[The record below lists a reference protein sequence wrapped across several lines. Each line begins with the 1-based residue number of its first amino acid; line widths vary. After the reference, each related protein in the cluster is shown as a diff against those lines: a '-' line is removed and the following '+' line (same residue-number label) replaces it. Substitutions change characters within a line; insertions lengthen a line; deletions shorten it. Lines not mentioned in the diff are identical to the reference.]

1 MKPFG
6 PTSHVGRF
14 LFPPVDFKSI
24 LNYLFR
30 IYSMINMPRTLDKQ
44 YLTQQALAL
53 LAATPAG
60 MDSPSLQQ
68 ALNVSQPTVSRLL
81 RELRAR
87 GLVVSEGS
95 ARATRYHAVQG
106 RLDIAALR
114 SRLLHEQIAHKLLR
128 QPQALAKVK
137 KRLQQLESVNPAGRP
152 YHKRWA
158 SLMQGPLPGLLR
170 KMTEDS
176 EEAALLRKESP
187 FTVML
192 TPEERKAVFRRVNAG
207 RRT

>member
-1 MKPFG
+1 
-6 PTSHVGRF
+6 
-14 LFPPVDFKSI
+14 
-24 LNYLFR
+24 
-30 IYSMINMPRTLDKQ
+30 MPRTLDKQ
-44 YLTQQALAL
+44 YLTRQVLAL

-60 MDSPSLQQ
+60 LDSPSLQQ
-68 ALNVSQPTVSRLL
+68 ALDVSQPTVSRLL

-137 KRLQQLESVNPAGRP
+137 KRLRQLESINPAGRP
-152 YHKRWA
+152 YHRRWE

-170 KMTEDS
+170 KMMEDS
-176 EEAALLRKESP
+176 EEATLLRKESP

-192 TPEERKAVFRRVNAG
+192 TPEERKAVFRRINTG
-207 RRT
+207 RRP

>member
-1 MKPFG
+1 M
-6 PTSHVGRF
+6 
-14 LFPPVDFKSI
+14 SI
-24 LNYLFR
+24 LNYLFH
-30 IYSMINMPRTLDKQ
+30 IYSIEFDMPRTLDKQ

-81 RELRAR
+81 RELRAC
-87 GLVVSEGS
+87 GLVVSEGA
-95 ARATRYHAVQG
+95 ARATRYHAVRG

-128 QPQALAKVK
+128 QPEALAKAK
-137 KRLQQLESVNPAGRP
+137 KRLQQLESVNPAGRT
-152 YHKRWA
+152 YHKRWE
-158 SLMQGPLPGLLR
+158 SLMRGPLPGLLR

-187 FTVML
+187 FTVVL
-192 TPEERKAVFRRVNAG
+192 TPEERKAVFRRIDTG